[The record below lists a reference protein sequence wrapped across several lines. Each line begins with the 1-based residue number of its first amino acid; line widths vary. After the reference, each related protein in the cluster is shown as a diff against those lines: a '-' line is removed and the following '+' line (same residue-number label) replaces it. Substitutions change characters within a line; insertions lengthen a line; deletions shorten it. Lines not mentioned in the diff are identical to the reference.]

1 LRSLHVEQVTVMHE
15 TIEKWRDDDGIA
27 EHGREPL
34 NSNE

>member
-1 LRSLHVEQVTVMHE
+1 VDGESRVLEPITDG
-15 TIEKWRDDDGIA
+15 IGNDGIA